1 MTDATPAAPSH
12 TGPDTIVVL
21 TQEPLEDVDA
31 RRIVGLHEGE
41 QIDYRVL
48 VPADTRRNLLVTLLD
63 DLALLRMKEVLEALR
78 PVDRTEARAEA
89 GQALERSL
97 ASLAAVGCT
106 ATGEVVADDPL
117 PQLRGEVERLGARE
131 VVVVTEPH
139 AVEDTFHADWASR
152 ARDELGLPVLH
163 LYAGDWRVG

>member
-1 MTDATPAAPSH
+1 MTDATPDASPH
-12 TGPDTIVVL
+12 PGPDTIVVL
-21 TQEPLEDVDA
+21 TQEPLLEADA

-41 QIDYRVL
+41 DIAYRVL
-48 VPADTRRNLLVTLLD
+48 VPADTRRSLLVTLLD
-63 DLALLRMKEVLEALR
+63 GLALLRMKEVLQALK
-78 PVDRTEARAEA
+78 PVNRTEARAEA
-89 GQALERSL
+89 GEALERSI
-97 ASLAAVGCT
+97 ASLASVGRT

-117 PQLRGEVERLGARE
+117 PQLRTEVGRLHARE